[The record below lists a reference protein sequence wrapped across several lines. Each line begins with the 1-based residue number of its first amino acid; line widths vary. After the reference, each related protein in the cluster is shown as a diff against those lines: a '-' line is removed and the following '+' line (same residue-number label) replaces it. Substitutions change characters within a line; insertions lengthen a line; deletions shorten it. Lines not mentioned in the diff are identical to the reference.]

1 MKPTFSYKNIWQIA
15 YPIILGSIAQNVV
28 NVTDTAFMGRVGEAQ
43 LGAAAIAGGFYFIF
57 YMIGNGMAI
66 GTQIIVARRYGER
79 NFKDIGKNIEHSFYF
94 LALFGVLMFL
104 ILRFLSSG
112 ILTSLISS
120 KDIYDN
126 AVSYLET
133 RSWGIIFAY
142 INLTFAAFY
151 IGVSRTR
158 IISYSFMFMATVNLI
173 FGYVLIFGKL
183 GFQPM
188 GIAGAALASA
198 IAEVSTTIF
207 FIHYTFKYANL
218 KKYALLAFSK
228 FDFKI
233 LKNIFSI
240 SVPVMVQL
248 FISMTAWFIF
258 FLFIEKSGEQNLAI
272 SNIIRSLYIVLMIPI
287 WGFASAAN
295 TLTSNLIGQ
304 NKSSEVMKLI
314 YKTILMCFSLEVFLS
329 FICLFFPQLV
339 LSIYTSNQEL
349 INYSISPLY
358 VVIGAL
364 VFISA
369 AFIIFNGV
377 TGTGKT
383 IVALIIEVSVIG
395 IYLAYTYY
403 IARVLQLPVSYVWTS
418 EYLYAILLG
427 GVSFLYLKYGNWKNH
442 KI

>member
-28 NVTDTAFMGRVGEAQ
+28 NVTDTAFMGRVGEVQ

-57 YMIGNGMAI
+57 FMIGNGMAI
-66 GTQIIVARRYGER
+66 GSQIIVARRYGER
-79 NFKDIGKNIEHSFYF
+79 NFKEIGKNIEHTFYF
-94 LALFGVLMFL
+94 LAIFGFLMFL
-104 ILRFLSSG
+104 VLRFLSSE
-112 ILTSLISS
+112 ILLNAISS
-120 KDIYDN
+120 KDIYIN
-126 AVSYLET
+126 AANYLKS

-151 IGVSRTR
+151 IGVGRTR
-158 IISYSFMFMATVNLI
+158 IISYSFLFMAIINIILDYI
-173 FGYVLIFGKL
+173 LIFGKL

-188 GIAGAALASA
+188 GISGAALASA
-198 IAEVSTTIF
+198 IAEASTTVFFIF
-207 FIHYTFKYANL
+207 FTFKYANL
-218 KKYALLAFSK
+218 KKYALLTFSK

-240 SVPVMVQL
+240 SIPIMLQL
-248 FISMTAWFIF
+248 FISMTAWLIF

-272 SNIIRSLYIVLMIPI
+272 SNIIRSLYIVLMVPI

-304 NKSSEVMKLI
+304 NKSNEVMKII
-314 YKTILMCFSLEVFLS
+314 YKTIIMCFSLEVFLS
-329 FICLFFPQLV
+329 LICLFFPTLV
-339 LSIYTSNQEL
+339 LAIYTSNQDL
-349 INYSISPLY
+349 INLSISPLY
-358 VVIGAL
+358 VVVGAL

-383 IVALIIEVSVIG
+383 NVALFIEISVI
-395 IYLAYTYY
+395 
-403 IARVLQLPVSYVWTS
+403 
-418 EYLYAILLG
+418 
-427 GVSFLYLKYGNWKNH
+427 
-442 KI
+442 